1 MQLSDEVLMQKVK
14 EGDMRAF
21 DVLVRRWEH
30 RLFNLIYK
38 IIGDY
43 ETTKDVRQEVF
54 LRVYQAARRYR
65 PISQFSTWLYRI
77 AINCS
82 INELKKLKRRRMF
95 PLTMPYE
102 DKDGT
107 QQSLANILI
116 DAKPQPDEII
126 QRNEINECIQN
137 ALDRLPDE
145 QRIVIILRHYEGM
158 KFQQIASILDC
169 PLGTVKSRMRYGLE
183 QLRTMLK
190 RSDLFNSNLNS
201 IM

>member
-1 MQLSDEVLMQKVK
+1 
-14 EGDMRAF
+14 MRAF

-54 LRVYQAARRYR
+54 LRVYQAAKRYR

-77 AINCS
+77 AVNCS

-107 QQSLANILI
+107 QQSLEDILI

-137 ALDRLPDE
+137 ALDCLPDE

-183 QLRTMLK
+183 QLRTILK
-190 RSDLFNSNLNS
+190 RSDLFKSISESNNIVKRRS
-201 IM
+201 IQ

>member
-1 MQLSDEVLMQKVK
+1 MQPGDEVLMQKVK

-43 ETTKDVRQEVF
+43 ETAKDVRQEVF

-82 INELKKLKRRRMF
+82 INELKKLKRCRMF

-102 DKDGT
+102 DKDGK
-107 QQSLANILI
+107 QQSLENILT
-116 DAKPQPDEII
+116 DLKPQPDEII

-137 ALDRLPDE
+137 ALNRLPDE

-158 KFQQIASILDC
+158 KFQQIASLLDC
-169 PLGTVKSRMRYGLE
+169 PLSTVKSRMRYGLE
-183 QLRTMLK
+183 QLRMMLK
-190 RSDLFNSNLNS
+190 HS
-201 IM
+201 INKNGES